1 MRFSTPDQCT
11 MFSESSLII
20 GREIFLQIFQES
32 DQKWSTIFFV
42 IVTNNNN
49 SRFFVIVIFVDN
61 NNFSPLIHTV
71 PCFLVQESYMIR

>member
-32 DQKWSTIFFV
+32 DQKWSTIFLLLLLITITVVFC
-42 IVTNNNN
+42 
-49 SRFFVIVIFVDN
+49 VIVIFVDN
-61 NNFSPLIHTV
+61 NNFSPLPETV
-71 PCFLVQESYMIR
+71 TQSGEEARFQ